1 MTGKILI
8 FGEVGTDVTIQD
20 IQKQIQANAMATE
33 LEVQMS
39 SPGGDVFEGYAIYN
53 LLKNTGK
60 DITTVVVGLC
70 ASIATLIAAA
80 GKKIVMNKTAQFMI
94 HNPSIAGLSGDAN
107 ELRNTAD
114 QLDKIK
120 SLLIDVYHRK
130 TGLPNDKLW
139 EMYDNETW
147 LTAAEAG
154 PNGYKFVDDVQDTIR
169 AVAVVDISKFKSM
182 DNKDTTILGRIEN
195 GIKRLTNLFKYK
207 NMAIE
212 TTMDGKVIHIMSEDD
227 NWVQKPAMYED
238 GTPLEAGDY
247 VLASGKTIT
256 VDANSTITDIQE
268 TAAAPEADKPADN
281 TMEDKIK
288 ELEAKLKETT
298 DALAAAN
305 AAKQSAEAKAKSFEN
320 SLKTIEADVTEM
332 KKTFGDKNPPK
343 DGFKQFMNVEDP
355 DGYDP
360 MGEDFKRVLESREI
374 I

>member
-8 FGEVGTDVTIQD
+8 FGEIGKDVTIQD

-39 SPGGDVFEGYAIYN
+39 SPGGDVFEGYAMYN

-182 DNKDTTILGRIEN
+182 DNKDSILTRVEN
-195 GIKRLTNLFKYK
+195 GIKRLTNLFKHK
-207 NMAIE
+207 NMFTE
-212 TTMDGKVIHIMSEDD
+212 TTADGKVIQVMSEDG
-227 NWVQKPAMYED
+227 NWVQKPVTYED
-238 GTPLEAGDY
+238 GTPLEPGEY
-247 VLASGKTIT
+247 PLASGKTLIVGEGSVIT
-256 VDANSTITDIQE
+256 EVKE
-268 TAAAPEADKPADN
+268 TAEPATEDKPADN

-288 ELEAKLKETT
+288 ELEAKLKESN

-343 DGFKQFMNVEDP
+343 DGFKQFMNVDNP

-360 MGEDFKRVLESREI
+360 MGEDFKRVLQSREI